1 MPRRLRDHLTYANVM
16 ATIAV
21 FVALGG
27 SSYAAL
33 SLTGSDIR
41 NESLTGRDIRNGSI
55 RSPDVKN
62 RSLTGADIKVRS
74 IPLNRL
80 ARSLRG
86 PAGAAG
92 PAGPAGPPGPG
103 GGRGYQNV
111 LVVAKASGDF
121 TLIQSALDSIKA
133 ASESNRY
140 LVRVAPGVYPERIQ
154 MRPYVDIEGSGE
166 GATRI
171 IAAATAS
178 PAATVSTASAAEL
191 RFLTVESSGS
201 SSFAT
206 AIASTGTNVHLTH
219 VTAVASGAGQ
229 NRAIDLEGGAPLLT
243 DVTARAG
250 GGDFSVG
257 VDIGKAATPTLEGL
271 TAAASA
277 ADQSYGV
284 ANSSGSSPK
293 ILNSQLSAA
302 ATNTA
307 YGIQNDAAGAL
318 IQRSMVEGS
327 GAIGYAVFNIGG
339 PGSFVVRIDQS
350 DLVGSTRTVQNITG
364 FTTQV
369 GASRLAGGPVA
380 GGGTVTCAGT
390 FDEGYDFFSTSC
402 P

>member
-41 NESLTGRDIRNGSI
+41 NESLTGRDIRNGSITSRDVKNRSLTGRDIRNGSI

-257 VDIGKAATPTLEGL
+257 VDIGKAAGFRMAVKLAIQVE
-271 TAAASA
+271 AAKR
-277 ADQSYGV
+277 
-284 ANSSGSSPK
+284 P
-293 ILNSQLSAA
+293 
-302 ATNTA
+302 
-307 YGIQNDAAGAL
+307 
-318 IQRSMVEGS
+318 
-327 GAIGYAVFNIGG
+327 
-339 PGSFVVRIDQS
+339 
-350 DLVGSTRTVQNITG
+350 
-364 FTTQV
+364 
-369 GASRLAGGPVA
+369 
-380 GGGTVTCAGT
+380 
-390 FDEGYDFFSTSC
+390 
-402 P
+402 